1 MTILLP
7 LIRMLLLLLLMMM
20 MMMIE
25 YNILRLHLCERLY
38 KISIN
43 ITPLCNRDTKEATQ
57 ISVNFEFA
65 VPRFDK
71 SVGFLAW
78 TLSWPM
84 KLAYIIARLA
94 KDNMFKVIS
103 WIKASP
109 SNCHLAERG
118 YDSHGSCV
126 FSVFVIHHQFLDHRP
141 DPSGMPWSRKSS
153 RRRFI
158 WKPRHLQQLFTDDL
172 KWLTC
177 TKWNLKDLNVSN

>member
-1 MTILLP
+1 
-7 LIRMLLLLLLMMM
+7 MMM

-126 FSVFVIHHQFLDHRP
+126 FSVCDTPPV
-141 DPSGMPWSRKSS
+141 SGSPTRSIRNAMVKEVEPEKV
-153 RRRFI
+153 
-158 WKPRHLQQLFTDDL
+158 HLKTQAPPAAFHWWL
-172 KWLTC
+172 KVT
-177 TKWNLKDLNVSN
+177 NMY

>member
-1 MTILLP
+1 
-7 LIRMLLLLLLMMM
+7 MMM

-43 ITPLCNRDTKEATQ
+43 TTPLCNRDTKEATQ

-109 SNCHLAERG
+109 SNCHLAERPVV
-118 YDSHGSCV
+118 YFLCLSYTTSFWITDQIHQECHGQGSRAGEGSFENPGTSSS
-126 FSVFVIHHQFLDHRP
+126 FSP
-141 DPSGMPWSRKSS
+141 M
-153 RRRFI
+153 
-158 WKPRHLQQLFTDDL
+158 T
-172 KWLTC
+172 
-177 TKWNLKDLNVSN
+177 